1 MDKIKEIKYELYLV
15 KREMLEL
22 KKKQKNLVIELKNLE
37 GEKTLKRKK

>member
-1 MDKIKEIKYELYLV
+1 MDKIKELKYQLYLC

-22 KKKQKNLVIELKNLE
+22 KKKQKNLIIELKNLE